1 MQNSTNMR
9 ILELLQ
15 FLYERTDENHPAT
28 VSDIIAHLNGKG
40 IQAVRQ
46 TVYADTNALIDA
58 GIDIVVVKS
67 TQNQYFMGSRLFE
80 YPELKMLTDAVAS
93 SKIISARKSEE
104 LVQKLCRLTSTHQA
118 EQLRQLAS
126 LSSRVKPDNEQVYY
140 IIDAIQTAILEK
152 RQIQFQY
159 YEYTPE
165 KKRVLKHGGYL
176 YQLDP
181 YALEWKNDHY
191 YLIGFSHKHQ
201 RMAHFRVDRLS
212 GIKILPSGFTPD
224 EDFDVAGYDN
234 GMKLEQLYDGR
245 HFPCYHYQPNLLA
258 VGLSSRQEP
267 ENTDQ
272 ITWLLLPCS
281 EQQLQ
286 RGIARSGVNIHDAR
300 IWYEDSLLPSEVEEV
315 LEGQREDLFALN
327 DMATAI
333 AALSDLEQKKLTAVM
348 EMAKP
353 ECAGEIRELAKN
365 LELFEFAPKVR
376 TPAEYGRYMIQDS
389 GHYEYDPNLEEFYD
403 YERYGKLRMEKE
415 TGAFTEKG
423 YVAYCGTLTLGELM
437 AGGPAEQ
444 HQREQEFQMGGM

>member
-1 MQNSTNMR
+1 MMKAVLSNADHPEYGVATIPLPVPRNQYDHCAAL
-9 ILELLQ
+9 LEALEIGDASEADCRLDSLDSAWPVLNRLVCTKVNLDELDYLAKRLDSFTVGEFSQ
-15 FLYERTDENHPAT
+15 FQAMAEKLNLASMKDLINLTFCCQQAT
-28 VSDIIAHLNGKG
+28 VITDFSDLDAIG
-40 IQAVRQ
+40 RQ
-46 TVYADTNALIDA
+46 HYMTMQGGGCRI
-58 GIDIVVVKS
+58 
-67 TQNQYFMGSRLFE
+67 
-80 YPELKMLTDAVAS
+80 
-93 SKIISARKSEE
+93 EE
-104 LVQKLCRLTSTHQA
+104 LERLDGRKFA
-118 EQLRQLAS
+118 LDL
-126 LSSRVKPDNEQVYY
+126 
-140 IIDAIQTAILEK
+140 ILNHLEG
-152 RQIQFQY
+152 RI
-159 YEYTPE
+159 TPYG
-165 KKRVLKHGGYL
+165 V
-176 YQLDP
+176 
-181 YALEWKNDHY
+181 
-191 YLIGFSHKHQ
+191 
-201 RMAHFRVDRLS
+201 V
-212 GIKILPSGFTPD
+212 
-224 EDFDVAGYDN
+224 YDN